1 MRTNIFRR
9 FRRFE
14 GGSVAERALDRS
26 EERCAR
32 GTHQQRKA
40 DRGNVQEALGKQR
53 ADRRK
58 DVRCWDKWQQQPR
71 QAHRESAAPVRARL
85 PITAHATKLSERA
98 ESESCDR
105 RVQHES
111 RRIPRVAPLVD
122 RRHAVVRI
130 LAAEWRERIDEQ

>member
-1 MRTNIFRR
+1 MVMRTSIFG
-9 FRRFE
+9 RFE
-14 GGSVAERALDRS
+14 GDRVVERALDRS
-26 EERCAR
+26 EKRHAR
-32 GTHQQRKA
+32 GTNHHREA

-53 ADRRK
+53 ADRRE
-58 DVRCWDKWQQQPR
+58 DVGCRDERQQQPR

-85 PITAHATKLSERA
+85 PITAHATELSERA

-111 RRIPRVAPLVD
+111 GRIPRVAPLVD

-130 LAAEWRERIDEQ
+130 LAAEWREGIDKQ